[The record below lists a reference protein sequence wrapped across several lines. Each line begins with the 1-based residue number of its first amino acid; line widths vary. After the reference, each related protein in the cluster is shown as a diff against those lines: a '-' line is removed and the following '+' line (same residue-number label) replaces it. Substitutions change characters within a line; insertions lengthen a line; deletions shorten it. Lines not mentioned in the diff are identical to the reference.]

1 MVPAPT
7 QSDTLVVLGNFL
19 AAILPSGVEIILGQ
33 PNRVPEPK
41 AVDYVVMTPIRR
53 PRLATNV
60 NTPSDTVIVGSI
72 AGATLTVT
80 DVVMGELS
88 AGRTVYG
95 SGIVAGTRITALAS
109 GTGGTGT
116 YTVTPAQSAISQRLA
131 AGVMEIVQDTM
142 WVVQLDVHGPG
153 AGTTAADNAQVI
165 STMMRDPYGFEFF
178 TAAGDQAVPLFA
190 EDPRQ
195 MPFTNAENQ
204 YEDRWVV
211 DVSLQTNP
219 AIVLPQ
225 QFADTVVLDTVSVE
239 ATFPP

>member
-19 AAILPSGVEIILGQ
+19 EAILPSGVEIILGQ

-41 AVDYVVMTPIRR
+41 SVNYVVMTPIRR
-53 PRLATNV
+53 PRISTNV
-60 NTPSDTVIVGSI
+60 DTPSDALVVGSI

-80 DVVMGELS
+80 AVAMGEL
-88 AGRTVYG
+88 AVGRTMFG
-95 SGIVAGTRITALAS
+95 TGIVVGTRITALAG
-109 GTGGTGT
+109 GTGGVGA
-116 YTVTPAQSAISQRLA
+116 YTVSPSQIAGSQRLA
-131 AGVMEIVQDTM
+131 AGTMSIVQATM
-142 WVVQLDVHGPG
+142 WVVQLDVHGDG
-153 AGTTAADNAQVI
+153 AGTNSADNAQVI
-165 STMMRDPYGFEFF
+165 STMMRDAYAFEFF
-178 TAAGDQAVPLFA
+178 RDAGGLAWPLYA

-195 MPFTNAENQ
+195 IPFTNAENQ
-204 YEDRWVV
+204 YEDRWIVE
-211 DVSLQTNP
+211 VSLQTNP

>member
-41 AVDYVVMTPIRR
+41 ALNFVVMTPIRR
-53 PRLATNV
+53 PRLSTNV
-60 NTPSDTVIVGSI
+60 DTPSDTLVVGSI

-80 DVVMGELS
+80 DVVMGAL
-88 AGRTVYG
+88 AADRTLFG
-95 SGIVAGTRITALAS
+95 TGIAAGTRITALAS

-116 YTVTPAQSAISQRLA
+116 YAVSPTQNAISQRIA
-131 AGVMEIVQDTM
+131 AGTMSIVQATM
-142 WVVQLDVHGPG
+142 WVVQLDVHGDG
-153 AGTTAADNAQVI
+153 ATTNSADNAQVI
-165 STMMRDPYGFEFF
+165 STMMRDAYAFEFF
-178 TAAGDQAVPLFA
+178 RDAGGLAWPLYA

-195 MPFTNAENQ
+195 IPFTNAENQ
-204 YEDRWVV
+204 YEDRWIVEV
-211 DVSLQTNP
+211 ALQTNP
-219 AIVLPQ
+219 AMVLPQ
-225 QFADTVVLDTVSVE
+225 QFADTVAIDTVSVE